1 VGHATPPVT
10 RKYAGKFA
18 QNVCARRIL
27 AQLLRACV
35 AFGVLALTLA
45 LASLPAGADQT
56 SAVSGAAVTTTCS
69 TQRLVLFSPR
79 PGDLLTPGNYVVQG
93 QAVDTAASTAPS
105 VDRVQVFWDQSRDN
119 GGLFLG
125 GADSLSGNAF
135 KLTAQIPKQTPG
147 ATETGTHT
155 LFVYARSALSGQ
167 EQVLTVSVQL
177 IKPLTAGVYT
187 PTPTPPPAVLSPPP
201 CAAPTPTPTFPP
213 FPAPPAGAVTAQTLT
228 LSVSN
233 PRSEDALSKGFYVIS
248 GVAYDSSAQGT
259 SGVDRVAVYLDPRDS
274 GGEFLGDATLGD
286 PTSPFNFSLLARL
299 PDASGGHNLTVY
311 ARSAVTGQ
319 ETSVTIPIAIL

>member
-1 VGHATPPVT
+1 
-10 RKYAGKFA
+10 
-18 QNVCARRIL
+18 
-27 AQLLRACV
+27 LLRACIAFLVV
-35 AFGVLALTLA
+35 ASTLA

-56 SAVSGAAVTTTCS
+56 AAVSGPAVTTTCS

-79 PGDLLTPGNYVVQG
+79 PGDLLTPGNTVIQG
-93 QAVDTAASTAPS
+93 QAVDTAAASTPS

-125 GADSLSGNAF
+125 GVDSLSGNEF

-177 IKPLTAGVYT
+177 IKPLSAGVYT

-213 FPAPPAGAVTAQTLT
+213 FPALPPGAVTAQTLT

-233 PRSEDALSKGFYVIS
+233 PHSQDALSGGFYVIS
-248 GVAYDSSAQGT
+248 GIAYDSGAQGS
-259 SGVDRVAVYLDPRDS
+259 SGVDRVAAYLDPRDS
-274 GGEFLGDATLGD
+274 GGAFLGNATLGD
-286 PTSPFNFSLLARL
+286 PTSPFTFSLLARL
-299 PDASGGHNLTVY
+299 PDATGGHNLTVY
-311 ARSAVTGQ
+311 ARSAVSGQ
-319 ETSVTIPIAIL
+319 ETSVTIPIALL